1 VAVAGLGSFAPRT
14 SFTSSAKAVFCRLLS
29 GGPATRPQLC
39 EALDLSRPTMS
50 AAMGELSKLGYVE
63 VIGEVQGFTGRK
75 AAMYRLG
82 QGAGHIIAIDA
93 GSTHIRLRVR
103 TLDGR
108 ALYSRTYRLGSNQRH
123 LSAEISR
130 VVDQAVKEAR
140 GKTEESWGPLRVLGV
155 AVPTRVSNDGASSPS
170 PTRQS
175 DLFSDFEPP
184 NDIPLVLENN
194 VNCAAIAESKYGSAS
209 GQADFAFLQVGVKI
223 GMGVVLGGELVRG
236 RNGAAGEI
244 SYLPF
249 PWTPTSEPVPEE
261 LENYI
266 GSEAF
271 MQRVTDAWPI
281 DSEAP
286 EDAAALFALAEQ
298 GNATAIIHV
307 RRHAEEIGRVIA
319 ACISIIDPGFVVLGG
334 GIGSNPV
341 LLPYVQEA
349 VDRLSYPTQ
358 IVTSSLGTN
367 ATLLGIAKI
376 AAEHAQE
383 LLMGDNAA

>member
-1 VAVAGLGSFAPRT
+1 
-14 SFTSSAKAVFCRLLS
+14 
-29 GGPATRPQLC
+29 
-39 EALDLSRPTMS
+39 
-50 AAMGELSKLGYVE
+50 
-63 VIGEVQGFTGRK
+63 
-75 AAMYRLG
+75 
-82 QGAGHIIAIDA
+82 
-93 GSTHIRLRVR
+93 LRVS

-140 GKTEESWGPLRVLGV
+140 DKTEESWGPLRVLGV
-155 AVPTRVSNDGASSPS
+155 AVPARVSNDGASNSS

-184 NDIPLVLENN
+184 NNIPLVLENN
-194 VNCAAIAESKYGSAS
+194 VNCAAIAESKYGAAS

-223 GMGVVLGGELVRG
+223 GMGVVLRGELVRG

-286 EDAAALFALAEQ
+286 EDAAALFLLAEQ
-298 GNATAIIHV
+298 GNDTAIVHV
-307 RRHAEEIGRVIA
+307 RRHAEDIGRVVA
-319 ACISIIDPGFVVLGG
+319 ACI
-334 GIGSNPV
+334 
-341 LLPYVQEA
+341 
-349 VDRLSYPTQ
+349 R
-358 IVTSSLGTN
+358 
-367 ATLLGIAKI
+367 IA
-376 AAEHAQE
+376 
-383 LLMGDNAA
+383 